1 MDEVSENHVIG
12 SFLYGLGLQIG
23 LNAPNRKPLRTYVG
37 NNQTLQLDECYADVI
52 LKNAS
57 LLRII
62 EFKRQAKRRDYKEAA
77 KLMHLEEGLTCDIWS
92 EKDRKMLHRVS
103 RTIHLYVESSKD
115 VESGHSIR
123 ALPYLDMRQVE
134 DKELLT
140 LSEFI
145 RGIALQATDEPI
157 PEEERKNY
165 ELYLSLLCTCR
176 GSKGAALVI
185 YDTSGGGIACEV
197 IEDLREIIIPSTAL
211 ADYKLQNGMKLDK
224 GFERK
229 IAIAMSRCNNH
240 VQDLRIKKELVRR
253 HELELSVKQGISRS
267 IGLHR

>member
-1 MDEVSENHVIG
+1 MDEVSENQVIG

-23 LNAPNRKPLRTYVG
+23 LNAPNRNPLPTYVG

-77 KLMHLEEGLTCDIWS
+77 KLMLLEEGLSCDMWS
-92 EKDRKMLHRVS
+92 EKDRKMLHRIS
-103 RTIHLYVESSKD
+103 RKIHLYVESSKD
-115 VESGHSIR
+115 VESGNSIR
-123 ALPYLDMRQVE
+123 ALPYLDMRQVG
-134 DKELLT
+134 DKELIA

-145 RGIALQATDEPI
+145 HGIALQATDEPI
-157 PEEERKNY
+157 PEEDRKNY

-185 YDTSGGGIACEV
+185 YGTAGGGITCDV

-211 ADYKLQNGMKLDK
+211 VEHKLQHEMKLDK

-229 IAIAMSRCNNH
+229 IAMSISRCQDH
-240 VQDLRIKKELVRR
+240 VQNLRIRKELIRH
-253 HELELSVKQGISRS
+253 HELELSVGQEISRS
-267 IGLHR
+267 SGRHL